1 MDVDIDISHNFSCN
15 FDLGMPQL
23 AGLELG
29 APFLARKQPYW
40 RVDLMLDSTHALALY
55 SFIVLT
61 DPTGMENLG
70 F

>member
-1 MDVDIDISHNFSCN
+1 MDVDIDISHKFYCN

-40 RVDLMLDSTHALALY
+40 RVNLMLDSTHALALS
-55 SFIVLT
+55 SFVVLT
-61 DPTGMENLG
+61 DPTETENLG
-70 F
+70 S